1 LKPYQNAQYSFGETL
16 NFRVGEKILIEK
28 TSGNEKE
35 GWIYGSIGA
44 TRKGWFPANLVK
56 IEEHII

>member
-1 LKPYQNAQYSFGETL
+1 M
-16 NFRVGEKILIEK
+16 NFRAGEKILIEK

-35 GWIYGSIGA
+35 GWLYGSIGA